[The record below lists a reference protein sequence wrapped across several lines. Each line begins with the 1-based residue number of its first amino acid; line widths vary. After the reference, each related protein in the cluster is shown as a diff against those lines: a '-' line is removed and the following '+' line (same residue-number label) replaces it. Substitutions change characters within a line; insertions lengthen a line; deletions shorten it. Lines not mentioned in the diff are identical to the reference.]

1 MALLRVIA
9 ALTDMAS
16 SAAPL
21 VRSGDGAETVSLLV
35 TEEEAMNIK
44 TSLYAAAFAGLLG
57 AAALPAHANVYVS
70 VAPPPLRAEV
80 VPAARPGYVW
90 APGYWNWNGRRHV
103 WSGGTWVRERRG
115 YAYHR
120 REWVQNDGRWV
131 MRGGGWDR
139 DGDGVPN
146 RYDHRP
152 NNPYRR

>member
-1 MALLRVIA
+1 MMLKPSV
-9 ALTDMAS
+9 
-16 SAAPL
+16 
-21 VRSGDGAETVSLLV
+21 
-35 TEEEAMNIK
+35 
-44 TSLYAAAFAGLLG
+44 YAAVLAALLG
-57 AAALPAHANVYVS
+57 ASALPANADVFVT
-70 VAPPPLRAEV
+70 VAPPPLRNEV
-80 VPAARPGYVW
+80 VPAARPGFVW

-103 WSGGTWVRERRG
+103 WVGGSWVRERPG
-115 YAYHR
+115 YVYHR